1 MIHSFSS
8 LPHTGVVD
16 ITEEKATV
24 NSFSFKF
31 ASKLLSQLMD
41 NVAMT
46 FFWFTWVFILLI
58 VLLLAKIFQL
68 HKDSDVFDEV
78 FKTGQTVNT
87 TQIPNSQTCTV
98 QNVIVQI
105 PEEGKNKDNPPDY
118 SNFLP
123 PSYEEAV
130 ERENIS
136 IGVEPSNQINNTNW
150 LRKYL

>member
-1 MIHSFSS
+1 
-8 LPHTGVVD
+8 
-16 ITEEKATV
+16 
-24 NSFSFKF
+24 
-31 ASKLLSQLMD
+31 MD

-46 FFWFTWVFILLI
+46 FFWLTWVFILLI

-78 FKTGQTVNT
+78 FKTGQTTVNNPT
-87 TQIPNSQTCTV
+87 TQIPNSQTTV

-105 PEEGKNKDNPPDY
+105 PEESNNKDNPPDY

-130 ERENIS
+130 ERDIQSQEELILRYSETIKS
-136 IGVEPSNQINNTNW
+136 IV
-150 LRKYL
+150 

>member
-1 MIHSFSS
+1 
-8 LPHTGVVD
+8 
-16 ITEEKATV
+16 
-24 NSFSFKF
+24 
-31 ASKLLSQLMD
+31 MD

-46 FFWFTWVFILLI
+46 FFWLTWAIILLI

-68 HKDSDVFDEV
+68 HKDSEVFDEV

-87 TQIPNSQTCTV
+87 TQIPNSQTTV

-105 PEEGKNKDNPPDY
+105 PEESKNKDNPPDY

-130 ERENIS
+130 ERDIQSQEELILRYSQTIKS
-136 IGVEPSNQINNTNW
+136 IV
-150 LRKYL
+150 